1 MGKKLGYALLV
12 CGICLLTASG
22 AMMWKVSYGTMEGP
36 QAFAGDAPITM
47 TMPNG
52 ASVSFPVPPQVNK
65 FGNLALGF
73 LLMFFLAVVGGKI
86 GSLGVKLINGPA
98 VHKEPAPK

>member
-36 QAFAGDAPITM
+36 QVFAGDAPITM

-52 ASVSFPVPPQVNK
+52 ASVSFPMPPQVNK
-65 FGNLALGF
+65 FGNLSLGF
-73 LLMFFLAVVGGKI
+73 LLMFFLALVGGKI
-86 GSLGVKLINGPA
+86 ANLGVKLVNGPA
-98 VHKEPAPK
+98 VHKEAAPK